1 MSDDRDILLA
11 CAGFCGGIWWFFHGF
26 KLFRKKQLIDN
37 IPTSKVRGMAMGL
50 VELSGR
56 AKRSTPLK
64 GPLSQED
71 CVAYTYLI
79 ERYERREK
87 SSSWVTIAKGNSFQC
102 SFDLE
107 DETGHVTIVPHNV
120 EFIADAAYSFTTG
133 WGKTLPPNLIN
144 FMTESSIAY
153 RGLLGNHTLRFTERS
168 IRPGDSIYVLGTA
181 KKTAASVQ
189 EEQIRKNRLVERL
202 KEVKNDPK
210 FMAQADTNQDGH
222 ISEDEWQRAVLKVE
236 HDLLQ
241 NEMSQ
246 AVASDVPDVVI
257 GQGET
262 EKTFIVSNKSQEDL
276 NQSFAWQM
284 IGGIFGGA
292 TVSVACLWYLLV
304 RFGIF

>member
-1 MSDDRDILLA
+1 MSDDRDILFA
-11 CAGFCGGIWWFFHGF
+11 CIGFGGGIWWFFHGF
-26 KLFRKKQLIDN
+26 KLFRKKQLIEN

-50 VELSGR
+50 VELCGR
-56 AKRSTPLK
+56 AKRQTFLK

-107 DETGHVTIVPHNV
+107 DDTGHVTIILHNV
-120 EFIADAAYSFTTG
+120 EFIVDAAYSFSTE
-133 WGKTLPPNLIN
+133 WGKPLPANLVN
-144 FMTESSIAY
+144 FMTLNHIAY
-153 RGLLGNHTLRFTERS
+153 RGFFGSQTLRFTERS
-168 IRPGDSIYVLGTA
+168 IRPGDPIYVLGTA
-181 KKTAASVQ
+181 KKIVSSVQ
-189 EEQIRKNRLVERL
+189 EDQIRRSRLVERL
-202 KEVKNDPK
+202 NEVKSDPK
-210 FMAQADTNQDGH
+210 FMAQADTNKDGH

-236 HDLLQ
+236 QELLQ

-246 AVASDVPDVVI
+246 ATEDIPDVVI

-276 NQSFAWQM
+276 DQSFAWQM

-292 TVSVACLWYLLV
+292 TVTVACLWYLLV

>member
-11 CAGFCGGIWWFFHGF
+11 CLGFGGGIWWFFNGF

-37 IPTSKVRGMAMGL
+37 IPTSTVRAMAMGL

-56 AKRSTPLK
+56 ACRQTPLK
-64 GPLSQED
+64 APFTQED

-107 DETGHVTIVPHNV
+107 DETGRVTIVPHNV
-120 EFIADAAYSFTTG
+120 EFIVDAAYSFTTG
-133 WGKTLPPNLIN
+133 WGKALPVNLIN
-144 FMTESSIAY
+144 FMTKNSIAY
-153 RGLLGNHTLRFTERS
+153 RGLFGNHTLRFTERS
-168 IRPGDSIYVLGTA
+168 ICVGDPIYVLGTA
-181 KKTAASVQ
+181 KKIVSSVQ
-189 EEQIRKNRLVERL
+189 EHQIRKSRLVERL
-202 KEVKNDPK
+202 NEVKSDPK
-210 FMAQADTNQDGH
+210 FMAQADTNKDGH

-236 HDLLQ
+236 QELLQ

-246 AVASDVPDVVI
+246 ATEDIPDVVI

-276 NQSFAWQM
+276 DQSFAWQM
-284 IGGIFGGA
+284 IGGILGGA
-292 TVSVACLWYLLV
+292 MATVVCLWYLLV